1 MVSINVSTGFRP
13 LGHDIRAVDQDIPQ
27 ACLVDGA
34 LRHLEREASDSQGI
48 QSRILHVRHDNDDS
62 QVM

>member
-1 MVSINVSTGFRP
+1 MVRINVGTGFWP
-13 LGHDIRAVDQDIPQ
+13 LGHDICAVDQDIPQ

-34 LRHLEREASDSQGI
+34 LRHLEGEASDGQGI
-48 QSRILHVRHDNDDS
+48 QTRILYVRHDKDES

>member
-1 MVSINVSTGFRP
+1 MVRINISTGFWP
-13 LGHDIRAVDQDIPQ
+13 LGHDIRAIDQDIPQ

-34 LRHLEREASDSQGI
+34 LRHLEGEASDSQRI
-48 QSRILHVRHDNDDS
+48 QTRVLHVSHGDDDS